1 MNRSF
6 TARLRSLEGKR
17 PARPLHILWSDK
29 SDPSEWDRKQAELI
43 AWGKADAGDN
53 FMRIGWR
60 RPRVSNCRS
69 VQEGRT
75 RPSITALIDSL
86 RLGDTSTLA
95 RGLVLINNQEIKS
108 AGLQGGA
115 MVSR

>member
-53 FMRIGWR
+53 FMRMHPAR
-60 RPRVSNCRS
+60 RRLFDHHRARS
-69 VQEGRT
+69 V
-75 RPSITALIDSL
+75 PA
-86 RLGDTSTLA
+86 
-95 RGLVLINNQEIKS
+95 
-108 AGLQGGA
+108 
-115 MVSR
+115 